1 MLPKKNRANKKT
13 IEKIFKKSIFI
24 GSHSLNLKYFFNKDN
39 TSPRVSFIV
48 PKTVEKKATER
59 NFLRR
64 KGYLILEKYWNK
76 IPNDFVGV
84 FIFNKQKEKNLPEV
98 IEEDIKIILNKI

>member
-1 MLPKKNRANKKT
+1 MLPKKNRADKKT

-24 GSHSLNLKYFFNKDN
+24 GSHSLNLKYFFNK
-39 TSPRVSFIV
+39 
-48 PKTVEKKATER
+48 
-59 NFLRR
+59 
-64 KGYLILEKYWNK
+64 
-76 IPNDFVGV
+76 DFVGV

>member
-1 MLPKKNRANKKT
+1 MLPKKNRADKKT

-39 TSPRVSFIV
+39 ISPRVSFIV

-84 FIFNKQKEKNLPEV
+84 FIFNKQKEKKLLEV

>member
-1 MLPKKNRANKKT
+1 MLPKKNRADKKT

-84 FIFNKQKEKNLPEV
+84 FIFNKQKEKKLLEV